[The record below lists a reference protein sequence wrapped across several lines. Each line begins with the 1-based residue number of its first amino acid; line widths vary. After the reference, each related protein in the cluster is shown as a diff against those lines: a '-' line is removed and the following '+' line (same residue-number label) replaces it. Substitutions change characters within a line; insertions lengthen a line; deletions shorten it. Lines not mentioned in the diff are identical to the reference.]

1 MTARGADTRDMATAA
16 APAIGDTTWHVLSDG
31 APLANV
37 ASYRDG
43 GGVVVTAHFFANAGE
58 AERIRPYRFDDSESA
73 DAFVRD
79 LVASF
84 SYLGCHV
91 SRQ

>member
-1 MTARGADTRDMATAA
+1 MATAA

-31 APLANV
+31 VPLANV
-37 ASYRDG
+37 ASYRDSS
-43 GGVVVTAHFFANAGE
+43 GVVVTAHVFGASGE

-73 DAFVRD
+73 DAFVHD

>member
-1 MTARGADTRDMATAA
+1 MGE
-16 APAIGDTTWHVLSDG
+16 TTTIWNVQSDG

-37 ASYRDG
+37 ASRRDG
-43 GGVVVTAHFFANAGE
+43 AGVVVTAHVFATPGA
-58 AERIRPYRFDDSESA
+58 AERIRPYRFDDAESA
-73 DAFVRD
+73 DAFVQD

>member
-1 MTARGADTRDMATAA
+1 MATAA
-16 APAIGDTTWHVLSDG
+16 SPVAGDTVWHVLSDG

-37 ASYRDG
+37 SSSRDG
-43 GGVVVTAHFFANAGE
+43 AGFVVTTRMFGGDTE
-58 AERIRPYRFDDSESA
+58 AERIRPYRFDDAEAA
-73 DAFVRD
+73 DAFVHD

-91 SRQ
+91 SRG

>member
-1 MTARGADTRDMATAA
+1 MAIAA
-16 APAIGDTTWHVLSDG
+16 SPAAGENTWHVLSDG
-31 APLANV
+31 TILANI

-43 GGVVVTAHFFANAGE
+43 AGVVVTAQVFGTPHE
-58 AERIRPYRFDDSESA
+58 TERIRPYRFAEADAA
-73 DAFVRD
+73 DAFLRD

-91 SRQ
+91 SRP

>member
-1 MTARGADTRDMATAA
+1 MATAA
-16 APAIGDTTWHVLSDG
+16 SPAAGDTVWHVLSDG

-37 ASYRDG
+37 ASFRDG
-43 GGVVVTAHFFANAGE
+43 AGFVVTTKVFATAE
-58 AERIRPYRFDDSESA
+58 SAERVRPYRFDDAESA
-73 DAFVRD
+73 EAFVRD